1 MPQFGRG
8 KPAAG
13 AFFDSDFK
21 TIDNVLAVGLLH
33 GLQGKGDCVVAIVT
47 MTRPNLAVA
56 GYLDAVERYYRG
68 PAGNFSQVP
77 PIGMVTDGAPGE
89 TSPAFVVPFQK
100 KKPDG
105 TPLYQNEVKGV
116 NQTGDPSL
124 LIRNYLQA
132 QYDQNCFF
140 VLSGP
145 ATNLA
150 AALDFGGVKE
160 LLVAKAKYLVVAGG
174 AFPSGPAEAHIKADV
189 PAFKKV
195 LAQWPTPIFF
205 SGNEV
210 GAAIE
215 FPGLSAA
222 KDNAEGATGQP
233 IADAY
238 VANKTMPY
246 NAPSWALTAALFA
259 GRPKEGYFKLSGPG
273 QVTVDGEG
281 RTAFSAAEKGNHQ
294 YLIVDPAQKEKI
306 VLAYADLATAK
317 AVPRRF
323 GKGAAAVA
331 DQPDE
336 QTPPPKTVPPVK
348 K

>member
-13 AFFDSDFK
+13 AFFDSDFT
-21 TIDNVLAVGLLH
+21 TIDSVLAVGLLH
-33 GLQGKGDCVVAIVT
+33 GLQGKGDCTVAIIT

-56 GYLDAVERYYRG
+56 GYLDAIERYYRG

-77 PIGMVTDGAPGE
+77 PIGMHTEGAPGE
-89 TSPAFVVPFQK
+89 TSPEFLVPFQK

-105 TPLYQNEVKGV
+105 TAVYQNEVKSV
-116 NQTGDPSL
+116 TQTGDPAT

-132 QYDQNCFF
+132 QSDQNCFF
-140 VLSGP
+140 ILSGP

-150 AALDFGGVKE
+150 LALDFQGVKE
-160 LLVAKAKYLVVAGG
+160 LLVAKARYLVVAGG
-174 AFPSGPAEAHIKADV
+174 TFPSGPVEAHIKADI
-189 PAFKKV
+189 PAFKKL

-210 GAAIE
+210 GAALE
-215 FPGLSAA
+215 FPGGSLDKGA
-222 KDNAEGATGQP
+222 AEGVIDQP
-233 IADAY
+233 VADAY
-238 VANKTMPY
+238 RAHEAMPY
-246 NAPSWALTAALFA
+246 NAPTWAMTAALFA

-273 QVTVDGEG
+273 RVSVDGEG
-281 RTAFSAAEKGNHQ
+281 RTAFSPAEKGSHQ

-306 VLAYADLATAK
+306 ILSYIELATAK

-323 GKGAAAVA
+323 GRGAAAA
-331 DQPDE
+331 DQPE
-336 QTPPPKTVPPVK
+336 QQPPPKTVPPIK